1 MYGFLHDPL
10 MSPEKYSEQQG
21 ETEVYLME
29 TVVYLH
35 ISHSHL
41 VIVTYSL
48 TLTGFSQC
56 STCCVF
62 ILDSDY

>member
-1 MYGFLHDPL
+1 MYVLVLLYPL
-10 MSPEKYSEQQG
+10 LCMVLEERS
-21 ETEVYLME
+21 
-29 TVVYLH
+29 VVYLH